1 MMSEGKERLWT
12 RNYIFV
18 CIAAFMMAFSFFI
31 LVPTLP
37 FYLKSVF
44 GIGHTM
50 IGVVL
55 SCYVVAVLSVRP
67 FAGFIADMLP
77 RKKVYITAYAL
88 FVATFL
94 GYFFVTSSLAMFIV
108 LRILHGFTFG
118 TLTTTGN
125 TLVIDVMPSSR
136 RGEGLGYFGVMGNL
150 AMAFGPMT
158 GLFIIESG
166 DYTVLFS
173 TSLITGI
180 IGFIF
185 AASVRPPKKAV
196 AERPSKVISLDRFIL
211 TSGIPACISLF
222 MLSIPYGM
230 TTNYIAMY
238 AIESGITSNS
248 GLFFSVMAAGL
259 IASRLNSGRRVDRG
273 FITQTIR
280 LGIMIA
286 LVGAI
291 GEVSLSAVAAWNI
304 AAGYA
309 VYFIS
314 AFLFGYGFGTMFP
327 AFNTLFINL
336 APNSM
341 RATANATYLTGWDVG
356 IGCGMLVGGVL
367 SEYGYAYCYAA
378 GVILIS
384 LSLLF
389 FTRRVTPHFAAHR
402 LR

>member
-1 MMSEGKERLWT
+1 MSEAKERLWT

-55 SCYVVAVLSVRP
+55 SCYVIAVLSIRP
-67 FAGFIADMLP
+67 FAGFIADTLP

-94 GYFFVTSSLAMFIV
+94 GYFFVTSSLAMFIM

-136 RGEGLGYFGVMGNL
+136 RGEGLGYFGVMSNL
-150 AMAFGPMT
+150 AMAFGPMV

-166 DYTVLFS
+166 NYTVLFS

-180 IGFIF
+180 TGFIF
-185 AASVRPPKKAV
+185 AASVKPPKKAA
-196 AERPSKVISLDRFIL
+196 AERPSKIMSFDRFFL
-211 TSGIPACISLF
+211 TKGIPACISLF

-248 GLFFSVMAAGL
+248 GLFFSVMAVGL

-280 LGIMIA
+280 LGISIA

-291 GEVSLSAVAAWNI
+291 GEISLSSVAAWNI
-304 AAGYA
+304 SAGYA
-309 VYFIS
+309 VYFAS
-314 AFLFGYGFGTMFP
+314 ALLFGYGFGTMFP

-356 IGCGMLVGGVL
+356 IGCGMFLGGIL
-367 SEYGYAYCYAA
+367 SESGYAHCYAVGA
-378 GVILIS
+378 VLIS
-384 LSLLF
+384 VSLIF
-389 FTRRVTPHFAAHR
+389 FTRFVTPHFAAHR

>member
-1 MMSEGKERLWT
+1 MSEGKERLWT

-50 IGVVL
+50 IGIVL
-55 SCYVVAVLSVRP
+55 SCYVIAVLSVRP
-67 FAGFIADMLP
+67 FAGFVADTLP
-77 RKKVYITAYAL
+77 RKTVYITACAL

-94 GYFFVTSSLAMFIV
+94 GYFFATSSLAAFIV

-150 AMAFGPMT
+150 AMAFGPMV

-166 DYTVLFS
+166 NYTVLFS
-173 TSLITGI
+173 TSLVTGI
-180 IGFIF
+180 IGFLF
-185 AASVRPPKKAV
+185 ASSVHPPKKA
-196 AERPSKVISLDRFIL
+196 AAARPSKVISFDRFFL
-211 TSGIPACISLF
+211 TKGIPACISLF

-238 AIESGITSNS
+238 AAESGITSNS

-280 LGIMIA
+280 SGIIIA
-286 LVGAI
+286 LAGAV
-291 GEVSLSAVAAWNI
+291 GEVALSAVAAWNI
-304 AAGYA
+304 SAGYA
-309 VYFIS
+309 TYFIS
-314 AFLFGYGFGTMFP
+314 ALLFGYGFGTMFP

-356 IGCGMLVGGVL
+356 IGCGMLFGGIL

-378 GVILIS
+378 GVVLIIV
-384 LSLLF
+384 SLLF
-389 FTRRVTPHFAAHR
+389 FIRFVTPHFAANR

>member
-1 MMSEGKERLWT
+1 
-12 RNYIFV
+12 
-18 CIAAFMMAFSFFI
+18 
-31 LVPTLP
+31 
-37 FYLKSVF
+37 
-44 GIGHTM
+44 
-50 IGVVL
+50 
-55 SCYVVAVLSVRP
+55 
-67 FAGFIADMLP
+67 
-77 RKKVYITAYAL
+77 
-88 FVATFL
+88 
-94 GYFFVTSSLAMFIV
+94 
-108 LRILHGFTFG
+108 
-118 TLTTTGN
+118 
-125 TLVIDVMPSSR
+125 
-136 RGEGLGYFGVMGNL
+136 
-150 AMAFGPMT
+150 
-158 GLFIIESG
+158 
-166 DYTVLFS
+166 
-173 TSLITGI
+173 
-180 IGFIF
+180 
-185 AASVRPPKKAV
+185 
-196 AERPSKVISLDRFIL
+196 
-211 TSGIPACISLF
+211 

-291 GEVSLSAVAAWNI
+291 GEVSLSAVAAWSI

-309 VYFIS
+309 IYFIS

-356 IGCGMLVGGVL
+356 IGCGMLVGGML

-389 FTRRVTPHFAAHR
+389 FIRRVTPHFVAHR

>member
-1 MMSEGKERLWT
+1 MREGKERLWT

-136 RGEGLGYFGVMGNL
+136 RGECLGYFGVMGNL

-173 TSLITGI
+173 TSLITGN

-196 AERPSKVISLDRFIL
+196 AERPSRVISLDRIIL
-211 TSGIPACISLF
+211 TSGIPACFSLF
-222 MLSIPYGM
+222 MLSIPSGM

-286 LVGAI
+286 LAGAI
-291 GEVSLSAVAAWNI
+291 GEVSFSAVAAWSI

-309 VYFIS
+309 DYVRS
-314 AFLFGYGFGTMFP
+314 AFLFGDGLGRLF
-327 AFNTLFINL
+327 AAVNTLIVKL
-336 APNSM
+336 APHAM

-389 FTRRVTPHFAAHR
+389 FIRRVTPHFAAHR

>member
-1 MMSEGKERLWT
+1 MMGEGKERLWT

-77 RKKVYITAYAL
+77 RKKVYKTPYGL
-88 FVATFL
+88 FVVTVL
-94 GYFFVTSSLAMFIV
+94 GHIFRTSSLAMLIV
-108 LRILHGFTFG
+108 PRILHGFSFG

-286 LVGAI
+286 LVGAV
-291 GEVSLSAVAAWNI
+291 GEVSLSAVAAWSI

-356 IGCGMLVGGVL
+356 IGCGMLVGGML

-389 FTRRVTPHFAAHR
+389 FIRRVTPHFAAHR